1 MPSSTIDDQNA
12 WSYQDVGELPLPGP
26 ALIIDTR
33 QFENQ
38 SDFDPMALLVYLW
51 CEMHDLAREMRQQR
65 VESWGSLHTFLGFR
79 KVNMAAPDE
88 YVVHDPGA
96 WEPGK
101 MAEHYTGVQL
111 TAQLGALVNKLR
123 NQHLD
128 CARPGDPNQSMVRVI
143 FLVDLAD
150 QEPEESS
157 PAQIAGRHGGPGP
170 LHSSFGLAVICAE
183 WLKTWCA
190 HEQGLYSE
198 HDESSEA
205 RQAHAPAHAML
216 ETVAICLNT
225 RTRQHYHL
233 LTDIATVSALD
244 MLILVQ
250 PYRQDYGYLDREAQL
265 SYAELVLSA
274 LLLHW
279 PESMQPGIED
289 QPDARRTT
297 SAYSPFPRPVYI
309 LGSAAIEYTAHWG
322 ERWWSYG
329 LETALLE
336 QLLAKEQ
343 VERQET
349 LLQSHVQGWWEN
361 WRQRV
366 RWTLAELA
374 EHLTQCAGLRTL
386 QRFCQPAL
394 FQAHSIAA
402 LKQQVEELITWLR
415 PFYREPGRGSL
426 SELLDCA
433 PRLVELSQ
441 QFGKPPGMPQA
452 AWNTYLDN
460 LHAPQREAQV
470 CLLALFLQARGSIPR
485 ALRHLQLLEERA
497 ARLQTAIN
505 TCSLPAL
512 LNEWERWHA
521 QASDRLDVLAQ
532 NRSRSRRREKKLALQ
547 ECASLFR
554 SVQALQHKQ
563 YAIIYSAV
571 EARYELALL
580 ERADVSSPYSKR
592 LKELQQLLETIHQRS
607 RYLRDVAGL
616 RLSLGS
622 SKPLTAPWQQGN
634 PATLRNRLD
643 QLNQKELLKYF
654 EQALDA
660 FHQEHEPFAL
670 KFLAQAALR
679 FLGPEESAGIQ
690 LPGHLSD
697 PERFQQGQQPAM
709 QHLQVLEILLVSA
722 FLAVRA
728 GAKTTKME
736 PLLANY
742 RRAIQQ
748 LQPEAGLLSQTIQE
762 MEEIVRFASIQR
774 KMYGSD
780 LSSTISWKM
789 PDELPLAALLA
800 SQPRDAGLGAM
811 LRSTNLLRYL
821 EASSNEATGIVQKLD
836 RQSTLVGLPDA
847 LSGDETCYL
856 YLPPGWAGDHFAQA
870 VCAQLRSSVQIVR
883 TPNIEKMIYLR
894 VHRIYHLAT
903 GNGI

>member
-12 WSYQDVGELPLPGP
+12 WSYQEVGGLPLPGP
-26 ALIIDTR
+26 ALVIDTR
-33 QFENQ
+33 QCENQ

-65 VESWGSLHTFLGFR
+65 VESWGNLHTFLGFR
-79 KVNMAAPDE
+79 KVNMVAPDE
-88 YVVHDPGA
+88 YVVHDPRT

-101 MAEHYTGVQL
+101 MAEHTTGAQL
-111 TAQLGALVNKLR
+111 TAQLGALVNELR
-123 NQHLD
+123 NQRIACTRLQ
-128 CARPGDPNQSMVRVI
+128 DPNRSMVRVI
-143 FLVDLAD
+143 FLVDLAE
-150 QEPEESS
+150 QEPEEAGS
-157 PAQIAGRHGGPGP
+157 PAQIAGRHGGPAP
-170 LHSSFGLAVICAE
+170 YSSFDLAVACAE
-183 WLKTWCA
+183 SLKTWCA
-190 HEQGLYSE
+190 DEQGLYSE
-198 HDESSEA
+198 HDESLAASPT
-205 RQAHAPAHAML
+205 RAPARAML
-216 ETVAICLNT
+216 ETVAVCLNT
-225 RTRQHYHL
+225 RTRKHYHL
-233 LTDIATVSALD
+233 LTDLAAAWALD

-250 PYRQDYGYLDREAQL
+250 PYRQDYGYLDQEAQL
-265 SYAELVLSA
+265 SYAELTLSA

-297 SAYSPFPRPVYI
+297 SAYSLLPRPVYI
-309 LGSAAIEYTAHWG
+309 LGSATIEYAARWG

-343 VERQET
+343 VEQQET
-349 LLQSHVQGWWEN
+349 QLQSQMQDWWEN

-374 EHLTQCAGLRTL
+374 EHLRQCAGLRTL
-386 QRFCQPAL
+386 QRFCQPTL

-402 LKQQVEELITWLR
+402 LKEQVEAFMAWLR
-415 PFYREPGRGSL
+415 PFYREPLPGSL
-426 SELLDCA
+426 RELLDCA
-433 PRLVELSQ
+433 PLLVELSQ
-441 QFGKPPGMPQA
+441 QFGKPPAMPQA
-452 AWNTYLDN
+452 AWNAYLDN

-470 CLLALFLQARGSIPR
+470 CLLALFLQAKGSIPR
-485 ALRHLQLLEERA
+485 ALRHLQLLEERV
-497 ARLQTAIN
+497 ARLQSASD
-505 TCSLPAL
+505 TCNLRAL
-512 LNEWERWHA
+512 SDAWERWHV
-521 QASDRLDVLAQ
+521 QASDRLDMLAQ
-532 NRSRSRRREKKLALQ
+532 NRSHSRRREKKLALQ

-580 ERADVSSPYSKR
+580 KRADVSRPYSKR

-607 RYLRDVAGL
+607 GYLRDVAGQ

-634 PATLRNRLD
+634 PATLHNRLD
-643 QLNQKELLKYF
+643 QLNQRELLTYF
-654 EQALDA
+654 EQALDTLEK
-660 FHQEHEPFAL
+660 EHEPFAL
-670 KFLAQAALR
+670 KFLAQAVLR
-679 FLGPEESAGIQ
+679 FAGPAEAVGAQ
-690 LPGHLSD
+690 LPGQLSEL
-697 PERFQQGQQPAM
+697 ERSQLGPQPAM

-742 RRAIQQ
+742 RQAIQQ
-748 LQPEAGLLSQTIQE
+748 IQPAAGLLSQTIQE
-762 MEEIVRFASIQR
+762 MEEVVRFASIQK

-780 LSSTISWKM
+780 LSSTVAWRI

-800 SQPRDAGLGAM
+800 GQPRDGRLEEM
-811 LRSTNLLRYL
+811 LQSTNLLRYL
-821 EASSNEATGIVQKLD
+821 EASSNEAMGIVQKLD
-836 RQSTLVGLPDA
+836 RQSTLAGFPDT

-870 VCAQLRSSVQIVR
+870 VCAQLRSNVQIVR

-903 GNGI
+903 GNEI